1 MAAPAPPPPGG
12 WPTTLPTGGPPAWI
26 SLAKDQN
33 ANLVKCAAS
42 SKTAGELASKNLPDA
57 AEGYLVR
64 FVAPTAWSATAT
76 GSAVCV
82 QMDAGQCEAV
92 QDWTCSMTLRPCT
105 DTVEGSRMVLCSEGS
120 PADNWGWTLVIVL
133 AVCAVMYAGIGI
145 GYGVKVGGAPPGIAA
160 HPHIDLWS
168 QISGLV
174 ADGAAYAHAR
184 VTAKGGAQGGLR
196 EPLAATPP
204 AAAEVDEGEEG
215 TAAVNAGSSGSA
227 EEASSD
233 DELVE

>member
-33 ANLVKCAAS
+33 ANLMKCAAS

-64 FVAPTAWSATAT
+64 FVAPTTWSATAT

-92 QDWTCSMTLRPCT
+92 QDWTCSMALRPCT
-105 DTVEGSRMVLCSEGS
+105 DTAEGSRMVLCSEGG

-133 AVCAVMYAGIGI
+133 AVCAVMYVGIGI
-145 GYGVKVGGAPPGIAA
+145 GYGVKVGGAPPGFVA

-174 ADGAAYAHAR
+174 ADGAAYARAR
-184 VTAKGGAQGGLR
+184 VTAKGGAQSGLR
-196 EPLAATPP
+196 EPLAAMTP
-204 AAAEVDEGEEG
+204 AAALVDEEREKG
-215 TAAVNAGSSGSA
+215 TVAGDAGSGSA
-227 EEASSD
+227 EEASD